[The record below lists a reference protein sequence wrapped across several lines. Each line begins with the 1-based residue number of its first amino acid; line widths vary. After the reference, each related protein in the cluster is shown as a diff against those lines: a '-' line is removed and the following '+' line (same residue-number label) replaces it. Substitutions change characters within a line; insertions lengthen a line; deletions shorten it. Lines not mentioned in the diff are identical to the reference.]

1 MALNINGTTGI
12 SGVDGSASAA
22 SIAGTDSNTGLSF
35 ASDTVN
41 INTGGVTR
49 ATVDSSGALDVPTDF
64 PIKVN
69 GTEKARIKSDGRIS
83 IGDSTTPMTAAAIT
97 SNYLQATTGQAM
109 VGIVSNQTSHPDD
122 TSNIAAQAR
131 SVSGG
136 VTRQCYIGTRKVST
150 NNPAGFLYIQQ
161 RDGGNSH
168 IWADNSAKIRT
179 SNDADQVG
187 GTGGTVVG
195 TQTSDIRLKNNLG
208 SVSYG
213 LTEINKITPI
223 KYTFKKDE
231 SSRQQIGF
239 SAQDIQSIIP
249 ESVYDT
255 EQTIEVEGTEVK
267 NTLAMEY
274 VALIP
279 VLVNAVKELSAK
291 VETLETKVATL
302 EAG

>member
-1 MALNINGTTGI
+1 MT
-12 SGVDGSASAA
+12 
-22 SIAGTDSNTGLSF
+22 
-35 ASDTVN
+35 
-41 INTGGVTR
+41 
-49 ATVDSSGALDVPTDF
+49 
-64 PIKVN
+64 
-69 GTEKARIKSDGRIS
+69 IKSDGRIAVGS
-83 IGDSTTPMTAAAIT
+83 DATPNNNAGIT
-97 SNYLQATTGQAM
+97 SNFNQATSSEGM
-109 VGIVSNQTSHPDD
+109 IGIVSNQTAHPND
-122 TSNIAAQAR
+122 TNNIPALAR
-131 SVSGG
+131 SVVGS
-136 VTRQCYIGTRKVST
+136 VTRQCYIGTRKVGT
-150 NNPAGFLYIQQ
+150 ANCAGFLYIQQ

-168 IWADNSAKIRT
+168 IWADNNAKIRT
-179 SNDADQVG
+179 SNNSAQIG
-187 GTGGTVVG
+187 AAAGTIVG

-231 SSRQQIGF
+231 TSRQQIGF

-255 EQTIEVEGTEVK
+255 EETVEVEGVEVK

-274 VALIP
+274 VSLVP

-291 VETLETKVATL
+291 VEAL